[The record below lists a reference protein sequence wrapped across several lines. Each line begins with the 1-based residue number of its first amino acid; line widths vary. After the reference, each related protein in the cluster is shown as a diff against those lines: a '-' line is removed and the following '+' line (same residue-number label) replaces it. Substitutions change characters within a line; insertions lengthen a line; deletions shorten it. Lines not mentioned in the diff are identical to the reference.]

1 MNNRLTIQDLAGL
14 LAEYTGKDKTN
25 TERFLKEFI
34 AVVTNGVYA
43 DKIVKVK
50 GLGTFKIITVEKRE
64 SIHVNTGER
73 FLIPEHYKFSFLP
86 DRELKE
92 LVNKP
97 FSFFE
102 TTELNETTDFS
113 ELDVSEETEV
123 KETEDE
129 SVEEVMPEEQIEEQL
144 PQPQPEKNAEEEAL
158 AMPEQEI
165 APETI
170 IPEPE
175 QPVNEQE
182 PLPPNPP
189 TTIPKS
195 SVKRNWF
202 IALFLL
208 FLVAMNVFIYLN
220 RHTFLQK
227 KDIEPVTVEEKQT
240 VPVHMPDTAT
250 VSVGNQDSITGKSEN
265 EIPVAAQSAP
275 DTITVKQTVI
285 GQEKIEPGTHL
296 TLIAQKYYGKK
307 IFWVYIYEYNK
318 AIIKNPNDI
327 PIGTTLEI
335 PAPEIYGIN
344 PRDRVSLEKAAALQ
358 TEIIN
363 REL

>member
-1 MNNRLTIQDLAGL
+1 M
-14 LAEYTGKDKTN
+14 
-25 TERFLKEFI
+25 
-34 AVVTNGVYA
+34 YA

-129 SVEEVMPEEQIEEQL
+129 SVEEVMPEEQILDAFPETESQSSTEIQESEADEKSSESQNLMPDEKGLSPEMEKQL
-144 PQPQPEKNAEEEAL
+144 PAL

-170 IPEPE
+170 TPEPE

-182 PLPPNPP
+182 LLPPNPP

-195 SVKRNWF
+195 SVTRNWF

-208 FLVAMNVFIYLN
+208 FLVVMNVFIYLN

-227 KDIEPVTVEEKQT
+227 KDIEPVTVEEKQP

-250 VSVGNQDSITGKSEN
+250 VSVGNQDSIIGKSEN
-265 EIPVAAQSAP
+265 EIPVAAQSAS
-275 DTITVKQTVI
+275 DTTTVKQTVI